1 QAHLASHAY
10 DQLVGIPMY
19 AAIRSLAWVGRK
31 TGLTRLGA
39 VGRKLLEYAR
49 LVRAIEQWR
58 QAGMS
63 SYVLHESTDK
73 VPVGATDNLLL
84 FERADGQPLTDED
97 RKLIY
102 YGIDQG
108 QWGMVVEEIQDE
120 PHRLILRIETTNHRA
135 QELVDLMVQ
144 EIVSR
149 QGGPPGSAP
158 PSSTP
163 PGSGPGGG
171 PTVIRSPQDLT
182 NLVPAG
188 PVGRNTE
195 LVQGLAVVNRRTGQR
210 FWVHQPGGTHSSGE
224 ITLIDI
230 GGKPRVYKESYVRR
244 HFSLLTERE
253 EVAAAQPRQE
263 ADLTPEPEVT
273 V

>member
-1 QAHLASHAY
+1 RLSRAGRAARLASVSGDAINTTDPLWRQSVRHADRLLDAGLAVAQRTADALGWTARQAYLASHTY

-195 LVQGLAVVNRRTGQR
+195 LVQG
-210 FWVHQPGGTHSSGE
+210 
-224 ITLIDI
+224 
-230 GGKPRVYKESYVRR
+230 
-244 HFSLLTERE
+244 
-253 EVAAAQPRQE
+253 
-263 ADLTPEPEVT
+263 
-273 V
+273 